1 MPKSPYQFGQI
12 AKSWIRSK
20 FELQGDPIAILDFS
34 ERKIRTKTIKMV
46 KVQWNHHLV
55 EEATWEVED
64 IIRKQYPHQF
74 DQRYPQR
81 FNFSFGLGL
90 SQ

>member
-1 MPKSPYQFGQI
+1 
-12 AKSWIRSK
+12 
-20 FELQGDPIAILDFS
+20 
-34 ERKIRTKTIKMV
+34 MV

-81 FNFSFGLGL
+81 FNFGFGLGL